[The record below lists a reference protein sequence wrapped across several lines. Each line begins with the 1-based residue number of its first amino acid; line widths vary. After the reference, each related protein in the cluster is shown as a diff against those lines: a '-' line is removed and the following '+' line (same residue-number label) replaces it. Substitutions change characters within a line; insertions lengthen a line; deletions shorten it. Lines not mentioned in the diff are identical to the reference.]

1 MLIRL
6 TVVGSINLGFSMQA
20 ERMPVS
26 GENVRAEDLEL
37 APAGEGALQAIA
49 AARLGAEVT
58 LVGCVGHD
66 SHGQVLRRRL
76 SHEGVNVKYLATD
89 AEVGTGMA
97 FEVVA
102 DHHHRVFSVLDAN
115 LRCTP
120 EHIESTHRAFERAGF
135 VLLSLG
141 LPEDTV
147 NRALQVSADCEVQ
160 VLLQPAPL
168 SKKPPQL
175 WNRANLLTPSR
186 VAAARLSGKPTEDQA
201 GLVAALEK
209 LRARPGPRRP
219 PAGGGGLPA
228 GGRRGPA
235 SDPRLRRAAG
245 GPLRR
250 GGGLRRRPGLAP
262 GRGGRAGGGRHF
274 RLRRGRPHRR
284 RQGCAGGSAHP
295 RGRGRTPQEVPPRRH
310 PPRQAAL
317 SRGL

>member
-209 LRARPGPRRP
+209 LRARGLDRVALPLG
-219 PAGGGGLPA
+219 AGGCLLADAEGLRQIPGFPVPPVDPCGAEEAFAAALALRLAEEAGLEEAATFACATAALTA
-228 GGRRGPA
+228 GGKGALAALPT
-235 SDPRLRRAAG
+235 RAAVEE
-245 GPLRR
+245 LLKKSRR
-250 GGGLRRRPGLAP
+250 GGAP
-262 GRGGRAGGGRHF
+262 RVK
-274 RLRRGRPHRR
+274 RL
-284 RQGCAGGSAHP
+284 
-295 RGRGRTPQEVPPRRH
+295 
-310 PPRQAAL
+310 
-317 SRGL
+317 